1 MKKILR
7 ITGISLGCLILAIVL
22 TLVLA
27 PLLFKDQLVGA
38 AKNLANKNLN
48 ATVDFK
54 DADVSLFRHFPKIS
68 VAMTDFSIVSRNDT
82 LFSVAS
88 FGAGINV
95 MSYLKNGNIDL
106 QVIDL
111 QSPKVNAKVFED
123 GTANWDIV
131 KPSDEIDKTVDDK
144 ASAFKVSIE
153 EFRIRD
159 GVVMYEDIKEK
170 TFALVKDIAVSLKGD
185 LSNDFTSLDLN
196 ATLKDINLFASNMIL
211 MSGFDLSLLG
221 TIDAD
226 MNKMLFTLKGLDINL
241 NRLALLADGT
251 VKLEENDDMNIDVT
265 YVAKVASLKTLL
277 GMIPKDMLPDAKNL
291 DTKGSMSLNGKVA
304 GIYGSNSI
312 PVVTGE
318 LKVDNGYLKYAG
330 LPKSVDNINIDT
342 KLLFDANN
350 DANTSI
356 DVNRF
361 HFEVGGNPFD
371 VSTSIKTPMT
381 DANIKALMKGK
392 LDFASLKDAL
402 PLEGIDLKGTLTA
415 NVDFAGRMSHIEK
428 AQYDKLNLSGNVA
441 LQQFRAVTQDLPLPI
456 DISEAGLE
464 FTPKYVNLTR
474 FDAKIGESDLKASGR
489 LENFL
494 NYALKDEVLKGNLQ
508 LSSNYLNCN
517 QLMAASADTV
527 VKTDTAALSVIV
539 LPANVNFSIN
549 ASIAKLLYDNLTLNN
564 AKGMM
569 LIKDHTLNIDNL
581 SADFAGGK
589 IHLDGK
595 YHAENISSALTN
607 MDVKIQNIRVRE
619 LATSFETFE
628 KILPI
633 LKDLDGKVSFNLN
646 FSDNLD
652 KNMNPVLAALTAVGS
667 IKADS
672 LKFLNQE
679 LLDKITSLTGMKEKS
694 NMLKNINA
702 SFSVT
707 NGKVG
712 ITPFSTTIGG
722 INIMAG
728 GEYGLDESLNLQVDL
743 KLPTGQLGNLADDLL
758 SKIGVKGDAI
768 NTKTLNMGL
777 AIGGTRKQPTFTPTK
792 AKYFGDSPSAQQNVS
807 DQAKQLLEDKKQ
819 EIQNKVEDKLKDEV
833 QKQKDEA
840 VNKIKDLFKQR

>member
-1 MKKILR
+1 MRKILK
-7 ITGISLGCLILAIVL
+7 ITGISLGCLLLAIIL

-27 PLLFKDQLVGA
+27 PLLFKDKLVGA
-38 AKNLANKNLN
+38 AKDLANKNLN
-48 ATVDFK
+48 ATVDFR
-54 DADVSLFRHFPKIS
+54 DADISLFRHFPKIS
-68 VAMTDFSIVSRNDT
+68 VAMTDLSVVSRNDT

-95 MSYLKNGNIDL
+95 VSYIKSGNIDL

-111 QSPKVNAKVFED
+111 QSPKINAKVFED
-123 GTANWDIV
+123 GSANWDIT
-131 KPSDEIDKTVDDK
+131 KPDEAQKTAADKT
-144 ASAFKVSIE
+144 SEFKVSIE

-159 GVVMYEDIKEK
+159 GVLMYEDLKDK
-170 TFALVKDIAVSLKGD
+170 TLALVRDIDLSLKGD
-185 LSNDFTSLDLN
+185 LSNEFTSLDIDAALN
-196 ATLKDINLFASNMIL
+196 DVNLFASGMML
-211 MSGFDLSLLG
+211 MSGFDISLLG
-221 TIDAD
+221 KVDAD
-226 MNKMLFTLKGLDINL
+226 MNKMLFTLKGFDINL

-251 VKLEENDDMNIDVT
+251 VKMEENDDLNINLT
-265 YVAKVASLKTLL
+265 YAAKVASLKTLL
-277 GMIPKDMLPDAKNL
+277 GLIPEGMLPDAKNL

-304 GIYGSNSI
+304 GIYGAKSM
-312 PVVTGE
+312 PVVAGE
-318 LKVDNGYLKYAG
+318 LKVENGYLKYAG
-330 LPKSVDNINIDT
+330 LPKSIDNIRIDT

-350 DANTSI
+350 DANTTI

-361 HFEVGGNPFD
+361 HFEAGGNPFD
-371 VSTSIKTPMT
+371 ISTNIRTPMT

-402 PLEGIDLKGTLTA
+402 PLEGIDLKGSLTA

-441 LQQFRAVTQDLPLPI
+441 LQNFRAVTADLPLPI
-456 DISEAGLE
+456 DISDAGLE

-517 QLMAASADTV
+517 QLMASNADAAAA
-527 VKTDTAALSVIV
+527 KTDTAVLSVVV
-539 LPANVNFSIN
+539 LPANVDFSIN
-549 ASIAKLLYDNLTLNN
+549 ASIAKLLYDNLTLNS
-564 AKGMM
+564 AKGTM

-595 YHAENISSALTN
+595 YHAENLSSALTN

-619 LATSFETFE
+619 LANSFESFG
-628 KILPI
+628 KLLPI
-633 LKDLDGKVSFNLN
+633 LSDLDGKVSFNMN

-679 LLDKITSLTGMKEKS
+679 VLDKITSLTGMKEKS

-712 ITPFSTTIGG
+712 ITPFATSIGG
-722 INIMAG
+722 INLMAG
-728 GEYGLDESLNLQVDL
+728 GEYGLDESLNLQVDF
-743 KLPTGQLGNLADDLL
+743 KLPTGQLGNLASGVL
-758 SKIGVKGDAI
+758 SQIGIKGDAV
-768 NTKTLNMGL
+768 NTSTLNLGL
-777 AIGGTRKQPTFTPTK
+777 AIGGTRKKPTFTPTK

-807 DQAKQLLEDKKQ
+807 DQAKQMLEDKKQ

-833 QKQKDEA
+833 QKQKDDA
-840 VNKIKDLFKQR
+840 INKIKDMFKRP

>member
-1 MKKILR
+1 MRKILKV
-7 ITGISLGCLILAIVL
+7 TGISLGCLVLAIIL
-22 TLVLA
+22 MLVLA
-27 PLLFKDQLVGA
+27 PLLFKDKLAGA
-38 AKNLANKNLN
+38 AKDLANKNLN
-48 ATVDFK
+48 ATVDFR
-54 DADVSLFRHFPKIS
+54 DVDISLFRHFPKVT
-68 VAMTDFSIVSRNDT
+68 VAMTDFSVVSRNDT

-95 MSYLKNGNIDL
+95 MSYVRNGNIDL

-111 QSPKVNAKVFED
+111 QSPRINAKVFED
-123 GTANWDIV
+123 GSVNWDIT
-131 KPSDEIDKTVDDK
+131 KPSDAVENTAGDK
-144 ASAFKVSIE
+144 ASEFKVSIE

-159 GVVMYEDIKEK
+159 GVLMYEDLKDK
-170 TFALVKDIAVSLKGD
+170 TLALVKDIDISLKGD
-185 LSNDFTSLDLN
+185 LSNEFTSLDLDASLN
-196 ATLKDINLFASNMIL
+196 DVNLFASGMML

-221 TIDAD
+221 KIDAD
-226 MNKMLFTLKGLDINL
+226 MNKMLFTLKGFDINL

-251 VKLEENDDMNIDVT
+251 VKMEENDDMNINLT
-265 YVAKVASLKTLL
+265 YAAKLASLKTLL
-277 GMIPKDMLPDAKNL
+277 GMIPEGMLPDVKNL

-304 GIYGSNSI
+304 GIYGANSM
-312 PVVTGE
+312 PVVAGE
-318 LKVDNGYLKYAG
+318 LKVENGYLKYAG

-371 VSTSIKTPMT
+371 ISTNIRTPMT
-381 DANIKALMKGK
+381 DASIRALMKGK

-402 PLEGIDLKGTLTA
+402 PVEGIDLKGTLTA

-441 LQQFRAVTQDLPLPI
+441 LQQFRAVTSDLPLPI
-456 DISEAGLE
+456 DISDAGLE

-517 QLMAASADTV
+517 QLMTSGADTA
-527 VKTDTAALSVIV
+527 VKTDTAVLSVVV
-539 LPANVNFSIN
+539 LPANVDFSIN
-549 ASIAKLLYDNLTLNN
+549 ASIARLLYDNLTLNN
-564 AKGMM
+564 AKGTM

-581 SADFAGGK
+581 SADFAGGR

-595 YHAENISSALTN
+595 YHAENLSSALTN

-619 LATSFETFE
+619 LATSFESFG
-628 KILPI
+628 KLLPI
-633 LKDLDGKVSFNLN
+633 LSDLDGKVSFNLN

-679 LLDKITSLTGMKEKS
+679 VLDKITSLTGMKEKS

-722 INIMAG
+722 INLMAG
-728 GEYGLDESLNLQVDL
+728 GEYGLDESLNLQVDF
-743 KLPTGQLGNLADDLL
+743 KLPTGQLGNLASDVL
-758 SKIGVKGDAI
+758 SQIGMKGNAI
-768 NTKTLNMGL
+768 NTSTLNLGL
-777 AIGGTRKQPTFTPTK
+777 AIGGTRKKPTFTPTK

-840 VNKIKDLFKQR
+840 VNKIKDLFKRQ